1 MFASPTD
8 PTMIFGTPGAEK
20 FMDTGKNPKKMK
32 KQNLTPP
39 QKTFFKEMEQ
49 TIDSDLAK
57 LLSDYTPE
65 EIMRAKFVI
74 ISDEKQLTLTIKV
87 EIPTA

>member
-1 MFASPTD
+1 
-8 PTMIFGTPGAEK
+8 
-20 FMDTGKNPKKMK
+20 MK

-49 TIDSDLAK
+49 TINSDLAK

-65 EIMRAKFVI
+65 E
-74 ISDEKQLTLTIKV
+74 S
-87 EIPTA
+87 

>member
-1 MFASPTD
+1 
-8 PTMIFGTPGAEK
+8 
-20 FMDTGKNPKKMK
+20 
-32 KQNLTPP
+32 
-39 QKTFFKEMEQ
+39 MEQ

-65 EIMRAKFVI
+65 EITKAKFVI
-74 ISDEKQLTLTIKV
+74 IPDEKQLALTIKV

>member
-1 MFASPTD
+1 MSPTD
-8 PTMIFGTPGAEK
+8 PITIFGILGAEK
-20 FMDTGKNPKKMK
+20 SMDIGKNPKKMK

-65 EIMRAKFVI
+65 EIMKAKFVI
-74 ISDEKQLTLTIKV
+74 IPDEKQLTLTIKV

>member
-1 MFASPTD
+1 
-8 PTMIFGTPGAEK
+8 
-20 FMDTGKNPKKMK
+20 MK
-32 KQNLTPP
+32 KQNLTPL

-65 EIMRAKFVI
+65 EIMKAKFVI
-74 ISDEKQLTLTIKV
+74 IPDEKQLALTIKV

>member
-1 MFASPTD
+1 
-8 PTMIFGTPGAEK
+8 
-20 FMDTGKNPKKMK
+20 MK
-32 KQNLTPP
+32 KQPLTS
-39 QKTFFKEMEQ
+39 QQETFFKEMER

-65 EIMRAKFVI
+65 EIMKARFVI
-74 ISDEKQLTLTIKV
+74 IPDKKQLTLTIKI